1 MNIDTDTSI
10 PAKFLPISANSA
22 SNGKWPA
29 VDALIPGN
37 ADPLLVAI
45 EAYKLGC
52 AQFCKLPDDDPEDEE
67 AAIAATYGPPMEVLE
82 EWTCP
87 ARSREAIIAALDIL
101 KAEHLVLDG
110 LGTALLDAC
119 ILGIK
124 EGAL

>member
-1 MNIDTDTSI
+1 MNINTDTSI
-10 PAKFLPISANSA
+10 PPKVLPIPAKSAP
-22 SNGKWPA
+22 NGKWPA
-29 VDALIPGN
+29 EEALIPGN

-45 EAYKLGC
+45 DAYKLGC
-52 AQFCKLPDDDPEDEE
+52 AHFCKLSDDDPEDEE

-87 ARSREAIIAALDIL
+87 ARSREAIIAALEIL
-101 KAEHLVLDG
+101 KDEHLVLDG

-119 ILGIK
+119 LLGIK